1 MIIQLINNISWASL
15 LVSESQAW
23 QQETP
28 RLQKKITQQKIKSDE
43 NKLKLGQFC
52 EGGHIYFSPRKQ
64 KICGSC

>member
-15 LVSESQAW
+15 LVSESQAR

-43 NKLKLGQFC
+43 NKLKLKG
-52 EGGHIYFSPRKQ
+52 
-64 KICGSC
+64 